1 MRAFVASLAFSFASK
16 QIMILKRC
24 LKTSKHHTVIDTKS
38 NRISET
44 NSDKSSVMTVFFS
57 IGILS
62 EKSNIQNVFKYC
74 IFSIVK
80 VII

>member
-57 IGILS
+57 IGYFQKNPIFKTS
-62 EKSNIQNVFKYC
+62 SSTVF
-74 IFSIVK
+74 SVL
-80 VII
+80 